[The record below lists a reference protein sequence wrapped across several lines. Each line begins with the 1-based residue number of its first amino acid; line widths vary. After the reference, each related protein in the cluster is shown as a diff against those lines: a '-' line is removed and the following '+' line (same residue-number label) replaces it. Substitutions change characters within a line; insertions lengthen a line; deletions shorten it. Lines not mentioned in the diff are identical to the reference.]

1 MSLCLR
7 RVLAASGLF
16 LLGSSGVAR
25 ADLAYSY
32 EIENADAHADK
43 VLVVWP
49 RACGATGEP
58 LGTVDLALNPDWVS
72 RMHDVDYEVV
82 VRGRRHTLLD
92 HCTKSARLYALPAE
106 AFARGTRVATADDM
120 SIGQMEAGAPF
131 AILPALDA
139 VDLQKRIELFGKDA
153 RVLRTAFRF
162 EPTRPSRPPALE
174 AVHEVLEVD
183 AFDATSFAVRTKRVV
198 YTYPGGRIET
208 LTDPASASAPP
219 SASASASA
227 AASSPAPAPAAPEPA
242 KPDLGTRWI
251 LLAAVSGLVVGGVMA
266 YRKKRDAA
274 AK

>member
-1 MSLCLR
+1 MSRGSWLA
-7 RVLAASGLF
+7 VAASALL

-25 ADLAYSY
+25 ADVAYSY
-32 EIENADAHADK
+32 EFENADAHADK

-58 LGTVDLALNPDWVS
+58 LGTVDLALNPDWAS

-139 VDLQKRIELFGKDA
+139 IDLAKRIELFGKDA
-153 RVLRTAFRF
+153 RVLRTSFRF
-162 EPTRPSRPPALE
+162 EPTKPSRPAALE

-183 AFDATSFAVRTKRVV
+183 AFDATSFAVKTRRVM
-198 YTYPGGRIET
+198 YTHPGGRIET
-208 LTDPASASAPP
+208 VTDPGSAPAAPSASAPTAP
-219 SASASASA
+219 DASSA
-227 AASSPAPAPAAPEPA
+227 APVSPEPA

-266 YRKKRDAA
+266 YRKKRAAA